1 MKDTLW
7 HDGLHSI
14 QIGLAST
21 NSPIPRPRRSE
32 IFVAEFGVLEPL
44 LSFQNPR
51 DVNLVGFQP
60 ACTFDINNDQ
70 LLRIAHSRP
79 SSRLLALGNTEIK
92 ISLKRIRARFKACP
106 KIEQLRL
113 TVDFNTGASPQPE
126 LRVEF
131 FAFPTSATR
140 RRLRCVEVYVWFWEK
155 IRVAALRLE
164 RICVSESESAIGW
177 DGKRAGGRDSAIVFE
192 YLDI

>member
-92 ISLKRIRARFKACP
+92 ISLKGSVRGSKLVQKSSNSGSPSTLIRELPRSLNCGSSSLRF
-106 KIEQLRL
+106 L
-113 TVDFNTGASPQPE
+113 
-126 LRVEF
+126 
-131 FAFPTSATR
+131 
-140 RRLRCVEVYVWFWEK
+140 RRLQE
-155 IRVAALRLE
+155 
-164 RICVSESESAIGW
+164 
-177 DGKRAGGRDSAIVFE
+177 GG
-192 YLDI
+192 